1 MDLDN
6 KPENTDNESWL
17 DDILTSPDLND
28 ELGPDESAV
37 NSAGLTHPDDAE
49 LERII
54 AEAVKSDWDSSTQ
67 IVDLGQS
74 GAQAPQESDYSD
86 APQPAPAEDSSDP
99 DDWIYH
105 IPIDD
110 IEGDIPSA
118 EAEPESDAADNDSPI
133 DGAQSDSPVH
143 KGRPR
148 RKKGYGLLGIPHI
161 LSTVIW
167 LVIAVA
173 IGTALGRMAWLCA
186 SDVLAFGREDQIVK
200 FTVTQDDTIDSI
212 AQKLQ
217 QAGLIRYPKLFKWY
231 VDISDSGLEID
242 PGTYDLNTLY
252 DYNALVGNMSKAALK
267 HNIVEIT
274 FLEGYTCAQIFA
286 SLEENGVCTVSALE
300 EYCANGELG
309 DYWFLEGAPRGSK
322 YCLEGFLFP
331 DTYEFYT
338 NDEPKRV
345 IEKFLDNFDVRTTA
359 ETDKY
364 GECLR
369 DKLDTLNER
378 LASMYASN
386 GYDQEYIDAHRMSF
400 RDVVIVA
407 SMIEKESGSRDEN
420 ADVSSVIYNRLTNPA
435 NYPYLNIDA
444 TIVYALGGK
453 EELTSADLQIDS
465 PYNTYTRPGLTP
477 GAISNPGKYSIRA
490 ALIPNDTDYYYY
502 VLIPGT
508 RSHKF
513 FTNASDFDEYVESIR
528 NNT

>member
-1 MDLDN
+1 MNLDN
-6 KPENTDNESWL
+6 KPENTDDESWL
-17 DDILTSPDLND
+17 DDILTSPDLSD

-54 AEAVKSDWDSSTQ
+54 AETIENDWGSSTQ
-67 IVDLGQS
+67 IVNLGQS
-74 GAQAPQESDYSD
+74 GVKAPEESELFDE
-86 APQPAPAEDSSDP
+86 PQPAPVEDSADP

-118 EAEPESDAADNDSPI
+118 EAESEPDAADSDFPV
-133 DGAQSDSPVH
+133 DKEQSVPTVR

-161 LSTVIW
+161 LATVIW

-173 IGTALGRMAWLCA
+173 IGTALGRMVWLCA
-186 SDVLAFGREDQIVK
+186 SDVLAFGREDQLIS
-200 FTVTQDDTIDSI
+200 FTVTKDDTIDTI
-212 AQKLQ
+212 AERLK

-231 VDISDSGLEID
+231 VDISDSESEID
-242 PGTYDLNTLY
+242 PGTYELNTLY
-252 DYNALVGNMSKAALK
+252 DYNALVGNMNEAAVK
-267 HNIVEIT
+267 HNEVKIT
-274 FLEGYTCAQIFA
+274 FLEGYTCAEIFA
-286 SLEENGVCTVSALE
+286 SLEKNGVCTVSELE

-309 DYWFLEGAPRGSK
+309 EYWFLEGVPRGNK

-338 NDEPKRV
+338 NDEPENV
-345 IEKFLDNFDVRTTA
+345 IEKFLDNFNVRTTT
-359 ETDKY
+359 EKDKY
-364 GECLR
+364 DETLR
-369 DKLDTLNER
+369 DKLDALNER

-407 SMIEKESGSRDEN
+407 SMIEKESGGREEN
-420 ADVSSVIYNRLTNPA
+420 ADVSSVIYNRLTDPA
-435 NYPYLNIDA
+435 NFPYLNIDA

-453 EELTSADLQIDS
+453 EELTDEDLQTDG

-490 ALIPNDTDYYYY
+490 ALIPNDTDYYFY

-508 RSHKF
+508 HTHKF
-513 FTNASDFDEYVESIR
+513 FTNASDFDAYVESIR
-528 NNT
+528 NGT